1 MNGSPSSVIT
11 MGYGAWGSTGL
22 VLTLGYG
29 IGAAAV
35 IRAGRIEYTVA
46 DQRIDWRAEPGIVG
60 YTATGQR
67 IDWRADR

>member
-1 MNGSPSSVIT
+1 MNGSPSSVLT

-60 YTATGQR
+60 YLATGQR

>member
-11 MGYGAWGSTGL
+11 LGYGAWGSPGL

-35 IRAGRIEYTVA
+35 VQAGRCEFTVG
-46 DQRIDWRAEPGIVG
+46 DQRIDWRAESSVIG
-60 YTATGQR
+60 YTTAEQR